1 MTDELFI
8 DFEKSKIIE
17 NNEHGLLEGYHFYL
31 FMDDR
36 TDEYISRLNYIK
48 KNIPE
53 SEYLYYGAINIDQLI
68 MKLAV
73 LYKCRRMS

>member
-1 MTDELFI
+1 MTDELFVG
-8 DFEKSKIIE
+8 FEKSKIIE
-17 NNEHGLLEGYHFYL
+17 KNEHGLLEGYHFYL

-53 SEYLYYGAINIDQLI
+53 TEYLSYGAVNIDQLI
-68 MKLAV
+68 MKLAE
-73 LYKCRRMS
+73 LYKYKK

>member
-1 MTDELFI
+1 MTDELFV

-17 NNEHGLLEGYHFYL
+17 KNEHGLLEGYHFYL

-36 TDEYISRLNYIK
+36 ADEYISRLNYIK

-53 SEYLYYGAINIDQLI
+53 TEYLSYGAVNLDQLI
-68 MKLAV
+68 MKLAE
-73 LYKCRRMS
+73 LYKYKK